1 MKTHTKR
8 IAAGIVAVLLILA
21 MLLAADAIYGDPVSR
36 AWANSRAI
44 AYAETL
50 YPGQTFTVESEDSG
64 SFWTYGTWVQ
74 SEQSQDTRF
83 DVTTK
88 FWLFTSDEGGMD
100 GLSRHEQM
108 VERRWNTAY
117 RMGEEAAAAVEEVL
131 QKELPQYQF
140 AGNYGAEQRS
150 CYIQLGY
157 TEDSSVMPQEYAEL
171 LPLDAP
177 FDKSLLQKIPTKL
190 SVTGVWPTTPT
201 QADVDTVLAQVK
213 QVMEANGYRFAWY
226 NITLTD
232 ATAPD
237 YQTGLER
244 LAESGDVAA
253 ADIPAAVATPE
264 TAG

>member
-44 AYAETL
+44 AYAEKL
-50 YPGQTFTVESEDSG
+50 YPGQTFTVEREDGG

-117 RMGEEAAAAVEEVL
+117 RMGEEAAADVEELL
-131 QKELPQYQF
+131 QTELPQYQF

-150 CYIQLGY
+150 CSIQLGY
-157 TEDSSVMPQEYAEL
+157 TQDGEVMPQEYADL

-190 SVTGVWPTTPT
+190 SIMGVWPTTPT
-201 QADVDTVLAQVK
+201 QADVDTVLADLKRVLTG
-213 QVMEANGYRFAWY
+213 AGYDFAY
-226 NITLTD
+226 YSLTLTD
-232 ATAPD
+232 ATAPS
-237 YQTGLER
+237 YEEGLDR
-244 LAESGDVAA
+244 LAESGTVAA
-253 ADIPAAVATPE
+253 DSIPAV
-264 TAG
+264 

>member
-1 MKTHTKR
+1 CERKGEETMKTHTKR

-44 AYAETL
+44 AYAEKL

-108 VERRWNTAY
+108 VER
-117 RMGEEAAAAVEEVL
+117 
-131 QKELPQYQF
+131 
-140 AGNYGAEQRS
+140 
-150 CYIQLGY
+150 
-157 TEDSSVMPQEYAEL
+157 
-171 LPLDAP
+171 
-177 FDKSLLQKIPTKL
+177 
-190 SVTGVWPTTPT
+190 
-201 QADVDTVLAQVK
+201 
-213 QVMEANGYRFAWY
+213 
-226 NITLTD
+226 
-232 ATAPD
+232 
-237 YQTGLER
+237 
-244 LAESGDVAA
+244 
-253 ADIPAAVATPE
+253 
-264 TAG
+264 

>member
-44 AYAETL
+44 AYAEKL

-140 AGNYGAEQRS
+140 AGTYGAEQRS
-150 CYIQLGY
+150 CDIQLGY
-157 TEDSSVMPQEYAEL
+157 TEDSSVMPQEYADL
-171 LPLDAP
+171 LPLDAS

-190 SVTGVWPTTPT
+190 SITGVWPTTPT
-201 QADVDTVLAQVK
+201 QADVDTVLADLKRVLTD
-213 QVMEANGYRFAWY
+213 AGYDFAY
-226 NITLTD
+226 YSLTLTD
-232 ATAPD
+232 ATAPSYEEGMD
-237 YQTGLER
+237 R
-244 LAESGDVAA
+244 LAESGVVAA
-253 ADIPAAVATPE
+253 DSISAAQ
-264 TAG
+264 

>member
-21 MLLAADAIYGDPVSR
+21 MLLAADAIYGDPVGR

-44 AYAETL
+44 AYAEKL
-50 YPGQTFTVESEDSG
+50 YPGQTFTVEREDSG
-64 SFWTYGTWVQ
+64 SFWTYCTWVQ

-88 FWLFTSDEGGMD
+88 FWLFTSDEGGME

-150 CYIQLGY
+150 CDIQLGY

-177 FDKSLLQKIPTKL
+177 FDKSLLQEIPTKL

-201 QADVDTVLAQVK
+201 QADVDTVLADLKKVLT
-213 QVMEANGYRFAWY
+213 AAGYDFAY
-226 NITLTD
+226 YDLTLTD
-232 ATAPD
+232 ATAPS
-237 YQTGLER
+237 YEEGLDR
-244 LAESGDVAA
+244 LAESGVVAA
-253 ADIPAAVATPE
+253 DSIAVS
-264 TAG
+264 

>member
-1 MKTHTKR
+1 MKTSAKR
-8 IAAGIVAVLLILA
+8 IAAGVVAVLLILA

-44 AYAETL
+44 AYAEKL

-64 SFWTYGTWVQ
+64 SFWTYCTWVQ

-88 FWLFTSDEGGMD
+88 FWLFTSDEGGME

-140 AGNYGAEQRS
+140 AGTYGAEQRS
-150 CYIQLGY
+150 CDIQLGY
-157 TEDSSVMPQEYAEL
+157 TEDSSVIPQEYAEL

-177 FDKSLLQKIPTKL
+177 FDKSLLQEIPTKL

-201 QADVDTVLAQVK
+201 QADVDTVLADLKKVLT
-213 QVMEANGYRFAWY
+213 AAGYDFAY
-226 NITLTD
+226 YDLTLTD
-232 ATAPD
+232 ATAPS
-237 YQTGLER
+237 YEEGLDR
-244 LAESGDVAA
+244 LAESGVVAA
-253 ADIPAAVATPE
+253 DSIAVS
-264 TAG
+264 

>member
-44 AYAETL
+44 AYAEKL
-50 YPGQTFTVESEDSG
+50 YPGQTFTVEREDSG

-88 FWLFTSDEGGMD
+88 FWLFTSDEGGME

-140 AGNYGAEQRS
+140 AGTYGAEQRS
-150 CYIQLGY
+150 CDIQLGY
-157 TEDSSVMPQEYAEL
+157 TEDSSVIPQEYAEL

-177 FDKSLLQKIPTKL
+177 FDKSLLQEIPTKL

-201 QADVDTVLAQVK
+201 QADVDTVLADLKKVLT
-213 QVMEANGYRFAWY
+213 AAGYDFAY
-226 NITLTD
+226 YDLTLTD
-232 ATAPD
+232 ATAPS
-237 YQTGLER
+237 YEEGLDR
-244 LAESGDVAA
+244 LAESGVVAA
-253 ADIPAAVATPE
+253 DSIAVS
-264 TAG
+264 

>member
-1 MKTHTKR
+1 MRAVWTAYPATNR
-8 IAAGIVAVLLILA
+8 WWSAAGT
-21 MLLAADAIYGDPVSR
+21 PH
-36 AWANSRAI
+36 
-44 AYAETL
+44 T
-50 YPGQTFTVESEDSG
+50 
-64 SFWTYGTWVQ
+64 
-74 SEQSQDTRF
+74 
-83 DVTTK
+83 
-88 FWLFTSDEGGMD
+88 
-100 GLSRHEQM
+100 H
-108 VERRWNTAY
+108 
-117 RMGEEAAAAVEEVL
+117 GEEAAAAVEEVL

-232 ATAPD
+232 ATAPTTR
-237 YQTGLER
+237 Q
-244 LAESGDVAA
+244 AWNAWPS
-253 ADIPAAVATPE
+253 PATSPRRISLPLWLPRKPPGKRAVHSKALCP
-264 TAG
+264 GQ

>member
-1 MKTHTKR
+1 MKKQTKR
-8 IAAGIVAVLLILA
+8 IAAGVVAVLLILA
-21 MLLAADAIYGDPVSR
+21 LLLAADGIYGDPVSR
-36 AWANSRAI
+36 AWANSRAV
-44 AYAETL
+44 AYAEKL
-50 YPGQTFTVESEDSG
+50 YPGQTFTVESQDSG
-64 SFWTYGTWVQ
+64 SYWTYGTWVQ

-140 AGNYGAEQRS
+140 SGNYGAEQRS

-190 SVTGVWPTTPT
+190 SITGVWPTTPT
-201 QADVDTVLAQVK
+201 QADVNTVLADLK
-213 QVMEANGYRFAWY
+213 RALTGAGYDFAY
-226 NITLTD
+226 YSLTLTD
-232 ATAPD
+232 ATAPS
-237 YQTGLER
+237 YEEGLDR
-244 LAESGDVAA
+244 LAESGVVAA
-253 ADIPAAVATPE
+253 DSISAAQ
-264 TAG
+264 

>member
-44 AYAETL
+44 AYAEKL
-50 YPGQTFTVESEDSG
+50 YPGQTFTVEREDSG
-64 SFWTYGTWVQ
+64 SFWTYCTWVQ

-88 FWLFTSDEGGMD
+88 FWLFTSDEGGME

-140 AGNYGAEQRS
+140 AGTYGAEQRS
-150 CYIQLGY
+150 CDIQLGY

-177 FDKSLLQKIPTKL
+177 FDKSLLQEIPTKL
-190 SVTGVWPTTPT
+190 SVTGLWPTTPT
-201 QADVDTVLAQVK
+201 QADVDTVLADLKRVLT
-213 QVMEANGYRFAWY
+213 AAGYDFAY
-226 NITLTD
+226 YSLTLTD
-232 ATAPD
+232 ATAPS
-237 YQTGLER
+237 YEEGLDR
-244 LAESGDVAA
+244 LAESGVVAA
-253 ADIPAAVATPE
+253 DTITVS
-264 TAG
+264 

>member
-1 MKTHTKR
+1 MKKQTKR
-8 IAAGIVAVLLILA
+8 IAAGVVAVLLILA
-21 MLLAADAIYGDPVSR
+21 LLLAADGIYGDPISR
-36 AWANSRAI
+36 AWANARAV
-44 AYAETL
+44 AYAEKL
-50 YPGQTFTVESEDSG
+50 YPGQTFTVESQDSG
-64 SFWTYGTWVQ
+64 SYWTYGTWVQ

-83 DVTTK
+83 DVTTT

-140 AGNYGAEQRS
+140 SGNYGAEQRS

-190 SVTGVWPTTPT
+190 SITGVWPTTPT
-201 QADVDTVLAQVK
+201 QADVNTVLADLKRVLTG
-213 QVMEANGYRFAWY
+213 AGYDFAY
-226 NITLTD
+226 YSLTLTD
-232 ATAPD
+232 ATAPS
-237 YQTGLER
+237 YEEGLDH
-244 LAESGDVAA
+244 LAESGVVAA
-253 ADIPAAVATPE
+253 DSISAAQ
-264 TAG
+264 

>member
-44 AYAETL
+44 AYAEKL

-64 SFWTYGTWVQ
+64 SFWTYCTWVQ

-88 FWLFTSDEGGMD
+88 FWLFTSDEGGME

-140 AGNYGAEQRS
+140 AGTYGAEQRS
-150 CYIQLGY
+150 CDIQLGY

-177 FDKSLLQKIPTKL
+177 FDKSLLQEIPTKL
-190 SVTGVWPTTPT
+190 SVTGIWPTTPT
-201 QADVDTVLAQVK
+201 QADVDTVLADLKRVLT
-213 QVMEANGYRFAWY
+213 AAGYDFAY
-226 NITLTD
+226 YSLTLTD
-232 ATAPD
+232 ATAPS
-237 YQTGLER
+237 YEEGLDR
-244 LAESGDVAA
+244 LAESGVVAA
-253 ADIPAAVATPE
+253 DSIAVS
-264 TAG
+264 

>member
-44 AYAETL
+44 AYAEKL
-50 YPGQTFTVESEDSG
+50 YPGQTFTVESQDSG

-140 AGNYGAEQRS
+140 VGYYGAEQRS
-150 CYIQLGY
+150 CFIQLGY
-157 TEDSSVMPQEYAEL
+157 TEDSSVMPQEYADL

-190 SVTGVWPTTPT
+190 SITGVWPTTPT
-201 QADVDTVLAQVK
+201 QADVDTVLADLKRVLTG
-213 QVMEANGYRFAWY
+213 AGYDFAY
-226 NITLTD
+226 YSLTLTD
-232 ATAPD
+232 ATAPS
-237 YQTGLER
+237 YEEGLDR
-244 LAESGDVAA
+244 LAESGVVAA
-253 ADIPAAVATPE
+253 DSISAAQ
-264 TAG
+264 

>member
-1 MKTHTKR
+1 MKTSAKR
-8 IAAGIVAVLLILA
+8 IAAGVVAVLLILA

-36 AWANSRAI
+36 AWANARAI
-44 AYAETL
+44 AYAEKL
-50 YPGQTFTVESEDSG
+50 YPGQTFTVEREDSG
-64 SFWTYGTWVQ
+64 SFWTYCTWVQ

-88 FWLFTSDEGGMD
+88 FWLFTSDEGGME

-201 QADVDTVLAQVK
+201 QADVDTVLADLKRVLT
-213 QVMEANGYRFAWY
+213 AAGYDFAY
-226 NITLTD
+226 YDLTLTD
-232 ATAPD
+232 ATAPS
-237 YQTGLER
+237 YEEGLDR
-244 LAESGDVAA
+244 LAESGVVAA
-253 ADIPAAVATPE
+253 DSIAVS
-264 TAG
+264 

>member
-44 AYAETL
+44 AYAEKL

-88 FWLFTSDEGGMD
+88 FWLFTSDEGGME

-140 AGNYGAEQRS
+140 AETYGAEQRS
-150 CYIQLGY
+150 CDIQLGY
-157 TEDSSVMPQEYAEL
+157 TEDSSVIPQEYAEL

-177 FDKSLLQKIPTKL
+177 FDKSLLQEIPTKL

-201 QADVDTVLAQVK
+201 QADVDTVLADLKKVLT
-213 QVMEANGYRFAWY
+213 AAGYDFAY
-226 NITLTD
+226 YDLTLTD
-232 ATAPD
+232 ATAPS
-237 YQTGLER
+237 YEEGLDR
-244 LAESGDVAA
+244 LAESGVVAA
-253 ADIPAAVATPE
+253 DSIAVS
-264 TAG
+264 

>member
-21 MLLAADAIYGDPVSR
+21 MLLAAEAIYGVPVSR

-44 AYAETL
+44 AYAEKL

-88 FWLFTSDEGGMD
+88 FWLFTSDEGGME

-140 AGNYGAEQRS
+140 AGTYGAEQRS
-150 CYIQLGY
+150 CDIQLGY
-157 TEDSSVMPQEYAEL
+157 TEDSSVIPQEYAEL

-177 FDKSLLQKIPTKL
+177 FDKSLLQEIPTKL

-201 QADVDTVLAQVK
+201 QADVDTVLADLKKVLT
-213 QVMEANGYRFAWY
+213 AAGYDFAY
-226 NITLTD
+226 YSLTLTD
-232 ATAPD
+232 ATAPS
-237 YQTGLER
+237 YEEGLDR
-244 LAESGDVAA
+244 LAESGVVAA
-253 ADIPAAVATPE
+253 DTIAVS
-264 TAG
+264 

>member
-44 AYAETL
+44 AYAEKL
-50 YPGQTFTVESEDSG
+50 YPGQTFTVEREDSG
-64 SFWTYGTWVQ
+64 SFWTYCTWVQ

-88 FWLFTSDEGGMD
+88 FWLFTSDEGGME

-150 CYIQLGY
+150 CDIQLGY

-177 FDKSLLQKIPTKL
+177 FDKSLLQEIPTKL
-190 SVTGVWPTTPT
+190 SVTGLWPTTPT
-201 QADVDTVLAQVK
+201 QADVDTVLADLKRVLT
-213 QVMEANGYRFAWY
+213 AAGYDFAY
-226 NITLTD
+226 YSLTLTD
-232 ATAPD
+232 ATAPS
-237 YQTGLER
+237 YEEGLDR
-244 LAESGDVAA
+244 LAESGVVAA
-253 ADIPAAVATPE
+253 DTITVS
-264 TAG
+264 

>member
-44 AYAETL
+44 AYAEKL
-50 YPGQTFTVESEDSG
+50 YPGQTFTVEREDSG
-64 SFWTYGTWVQ
+64 SFWTYCTWVQ
-74 SEQSQDTRF
+74 SDQSQDTRF

-88 FWLFTSDEGGMD
+88 FWLFTSDEGGME

-150 CYIQLGY
+150 CDIQLGY

-177 FDKSLLQKIPTKL
+177 FDKSLLQEIPTKL
-190 SVTGVWPTTPT
+190 SVTGLWPTTPT
-201 QADVDTVLAQVK
+201 QADVDTVLADLKRVLT
-213 QVMEANGYRFAWY
+213 AAGYDFAY
-226 NITLTD
+226 YSLTLTD
-232 ATAPD
+232 ATAPS
-237 YQTGLER
+237 YEEGLDR
-244 LAESGDVAA
+244 LAESGVVAA
-253 ADIPAAVATPE
+253 DTITVS
-264 TAG
+264 

>member
-44 AYAETL
+44 AYAEKL
-50 YPGQTFTVESEDSG
+50 YPGQTFTVKREDSG
-64 SFWTYGTWVQ
+64 SFWTYCTWVQ

-88 FWLFTSDEGGMD
+88 FWLFTSDEGGME

-150 CYIQLGY
+150 CDIQLGY
-157 TEDSSVMPQEYAEL
+157 TEDSSVIPREYAEL

-177 FDKSLLQKIPTKL
+177 FDKSLLQEIPTKL

-201 QADVDTVLAQVK
+201 QADVDTVLADLKKVLT
-213 QVMEANGYRFAWY
+213 AAGYDFAY
-226 NITLTD
+226 YDLTLTD
-232 ATAPD
+232 ATAPS
-237 YQTGLER
+237 YEEGLDR
-244 LAESGDVAA
+244 LAESGVVAA
-253 ADIPAAVATPE
+253 DSIAVS
-264 TAG
+264 

>member
-36 AWANSRAI
+36 AWANARAV
-44 AYAETL
+44 AYAEKL
-50 YPGQTFTVESEDSG
+50 YPGQTFTVESQDSG
-64 SFWTYGTWVQ
+64 SFWTYCTWVQ

-88 FWLFTSDEGGMD
+88 FWLFTSDEGGME

-140 AGNYGAEQRS
+140 AGTYGAEQRS
-150 CYIQLGY
+150 CDIQLGY
-157 TEDSSVMPQEYAEL
+157 TEDSSVMPQEYADL
-171 LPLDAP
+171 LPLDAS

-190 SVTGVWPTTPT
+190 SITGVWPTTPT
-201 QADVDTVLAQVK
+201 QADVDTVLADLKRVLTD
-213 QVMEANGYRFAWY
+213 AGYDFAY
-226 NITLTD
+226 YSLTLTD
-232 ATAPD
+232 ATAPSYEEGMD
-237 YQTGLER
+237 R
-244 LAESGDVAA
+244 LAESGVVAA
-253 ADIPAAVATPE
+253 DSISAAQ
-264 TAG
+264 

>member
-44 AYAETL
+44 AYAEKL

-64 SFWTYGTWVQ
+64 SFWTYCTWVQ

-88 FWLFTSDEGGMD
+88 FWLFTSDEGGME

-150 CYIQLGY
+150 CDIQLGY
-157 TEDSSVMPQEYAEL
+157 TEDSSVIPQEYAEL
-171 LPLDAP
+171 LPLDTP
-177 FDKSLLQKIPTKL
+177 FDKSLLQEIPTKL
-190 SVTGVWPTTPT
+190 RVTGVWPTTPT
-201 QADVDTVLAQVK
+201 QADVDTVLADLKKVLT
-213 QVMEANGYRFAWY
+213 AAGYDFAY
-226 NITLTD
+226 YDLTLTD
-232 ATAPD
+232 ATAPS
-237 YQTGLER
+237 YEEGLDR
-244 LAESGDVAA
+244 LAESGVVAA
-253 ADIPAAVATPE
+253 DRIAVS
-264 TAG
+264 

>member
-44 AYAETL
+44 AYAEKL
-50 YPGQTFTVESEDSG
+50 YPGQTFTVEREDSG

-88 FWLFTSDEGGMD
+88 FWLFTSDEGGME

-140 AGNYGAEQRS
+140 AGTYGAEQRS
-150 CYIQLGY
+150 CDIQLGY
-157 TEDSSVMPQEYAEL
+157 TEDSSVIPQEYAEL

-177 FDKSLLQKIPTKL
+177 FDKSLLQEIPTKL
-190 SVTGVWPTTPT
+190 SVTGLWPTTPT
-201 QADVDTVLAQVK
+201 QADVDTVLADLKKVLT
-213 QVMEANGYRFAWY
+213 AAGYDFAY
-226 NITLTD
+226 YDLTLTD
-232 ATAPD
+232 ATAPS
-237 YQTGLER
+237 YEEGLDR
-244 LAESGDVAA
+244 LAESGVVAA
-253 ADIPAAVATPE
+253 DSIAVS
-264 TAG
+264 